1 MIHLGAG
8 AAQGHEI
15 TLARTDPRHFYGR
28 LDPPVREGESGDFR
42 DLLINSLDNVSNLE
56 RNAEDLAVQATVNP
70 DSVNA
75 HDVTIAAAQASLA
88 LSLTKSVVDRVIQA
102 YREIQNVR

>member
-8 AAQGHEI
+8 AASGHEI
-15 TLARTDPRHFYGR
+15 TLARTDARHFQGR
-28 LDPPVREGESGDFR
+28 LDPPPREGEPGSFS
-42 DLLINSLDNVSNLE
+42 DLLINSLDSVSNLE

-75 HDVTIAAAQASLA
+75 HDVTIAAAQANVA
-88 LSLTKSVVDRVIQA
+88 LSLTKSVIDRVIQA

>member
-15 TLARTDPRHFYGR
+15 TLARADPRHFYGR
-28 LDPPVREGESGDFR
+28 LDPPVRKGESGDFR